1 MKLWKGRFEETAD
14 PVFEKMNRSLG
25 VDAVLLDVDIRAS
38 RAHARALLGCGV
50 LTEAEWQEIDRGLEE
65 ILTEY
70 TPEQVRALPFEDVHT
85 FVEATLTQRIGPAG
99 QKLHTGRSRNDQVA
113 TDFRMYVKK
122 AIALVIA
129 DIEAVEHAL
138 LVDPRKSTR
147 SILIPAYTH
156 LRRAQPIRWSHYCL
170 AFVEMFGRDKERF
183 EQSAGRVDV
192 LPLGSGAVAGSNFQL
207 DREAVA
213 RELGFARISANSL
226 DATCDRDF
234 VVEFLSNCALMM
246 THASRLAEDWIIYS
260 TEEFGFLELSEKV
273 TTGSSLMP
281 QKKNPD
287 GLELIR
293 AKAAIIAGSLTG
305 FLSLMKGL
313 PTGYNKDLQEDK
325 VALISAFDNVR
336 LSLSVLRF
344 TVRTVRVE
352 MRSDGK
358 GRRRLVYGG
367 YRPGRL
373 SGYEG
378 RAVSR
383 IPRNCCNCRSR
394 GHRTGTAVGCDR
406 SDRILAFLCGS
417 ATGLSDTGE
426 YRRAKVVGRWDRIPD
441 GLVTADTEFLQ
452 VKNHCD
458 LIAVSKLW
466 TCDAV
471 FPDFQWQVLVFNLA
485 ESHSL
490 EESRYQRQAQTLVKD
505 SFLRASSSKAWTI
518 ARPAPGAWSGVV
530 ARPPIS
536 PLFELYGCRPPHP
549 ITMPLTS
556 ATQ

>member
-1 MKLWKGRFEETAD
+1 MKLWKGRFEEAAD

-50 LTEAEWQEIDRGLEE
+50 LTEAEWQEIDKGLEE

-70 TPEQVRALPFEDVHT
+70 TPDQVRALPFEDVHT

-113 TDFRMYVKK
+113 TDFRMYVKR

-129 DIEAVEHAL
+129 DVEAVQHAL
-138 LVDPRKSTR
+138 AESAEKHPA
-147 SILIPAYTH
+147 ILIPAYTH

-170 AFVEMFGRDKERF
+170 AFVEMFSRDRERF
-183 EQSAGRVDV
+183 EQSIGRVDV
-192 LPLGSGAVAGSNFQL
+192 LPLGSGAVAGSNFSL

-234 VVEFLSNCALMM
+234 VVEFLSNSALLM

-293 AKAAIIAGSLTG
+293 AKAAVIAGSLSG

-325 VALISAFDNVR
+325 VALISTFDNVR
-336 LSLSVLRF
+336 LAMSVLRF
-344 TVRTVRVE
+344 TVRTVE
-352 MRSDGK
+352 LRSERMAKAAADSFMGATDLADFLVMK
-358 GRRRLVYGG
+358 GV
-367 YRPGRL
+367 PF
-373 SGYEG
+373 
-378 RAVSR
+378 RASHEIVAL
-383 IPRNCCNCRSR
+383 
-394 GHRTGTAVGCDR
+394 AVRAALDR
-406 SDRILAFLCGS
+406 HQQLDEIDL
-417 ATGLSDTGE
+417 
-426 YRRAKVVGRWDRIPD
+426 
-441 GLVTADTEFLQ
+441 TEFSPFFS
-452 VKNHCD
+452 D
-458 LIAVSKLW
+458 LP
-466 TCDAV
+466 
-471 FPDFQWQVLVFNLA
+471 PDYLIP
-485 ESHSL
+485 ES
-490 EESRYQRQAQTLVKD
+490 
-505 SFLRASSSKAWTI
+505 I
-518 ARPAPGAWSGVV
+518 V
-530 ARPPIS
+530 ARKS
-536 PLFELYGCRPPHP
+536 LAGGTGFRK
-549 ITMPLTS
+549 
-556 ATQ
+556 